1 MDCKIIVVVNT
12 NSSFVKN
19 KVQRFS
25 YPPLKK
31 NVFHT
36 PSKFQTP
43 YVLIFLVLYDQENIL
58 FCTWTM
64 KKTFFFW
71 TEKSMKKA
79 LWPFLYVVITRSILS
94 TSIVAL
100 THKTHVYPKPHCLP
114 LYKLAYHRDFVLNQ
128 YPQLFFPLLI
138 LYILVLVKERNHQLM
153 ACSSSERPRKY
164 ISFTCFDILT
174 YFNCTTN

>member
-1 MDCKIIVVVNT
+1 MSKT
-12 NSSFVKN
+12 KF
-19 KVQRFS
+19 
-25 YPPLKK
+25 

-36 PSKFQTP
+36 LPSKKTFFIPLPNFKHRTC
-43 YVLIFLVLYDQENIL
+43 LFFL
-58 FCTWTM
+58 FFMT
-64 KKTFFFW
+64 KKISYFAHGQWRRLFFFW

-100 THKTHVYPKPHCLP
+100 THKTHVYPKAHCLP
-114 LYKLAYHRDFVLNQ
+114 LYKLAYHKDFVLNQ

-153 ACSSSERPRKY
+153 ACSSSERPSKY